1 MSTRKVIVLAGVLAL
16 LVIGTTGCEE
26 CCRDRYDLISADDC
40 PEQPPWQPPGPPI
53 VSRPEP
59 GTGGTI
65 VWTAGG
71 DPDDTLTSSGSI
83 FDDDCELRGDF
94 VGVGLIY
101 LRFYEHE
108 DDTTYSTPTR
118 VKLENDERT
127 IEIRRTAFNQI
138 RWEVRTKGT
147 DPQFCDVDPAS
158 SWDEDKIPS
167 EFLDFDLS
175 QPGTLVNL
183 DNNKEGEKLEIQV
196 KMPGT

>member
-16 LVIGTTGCEE
+16 LVVGTTGCEE

-53 VSRPEP
+53 VSKPDP
-59 GTGGTI
+59 DDGGTI
-65 VWTAGG
+65 VWTLGDG
-71 DPDDTLTSSGSI
+71 DPLTSSGSI
-83 FDDDCELRGDF
+83 FDNGCELRGDF
-94 VGVGLIY
+94 VGVGLVH

-108 DDTTYSTPTR
+108 NDTTYSTPSR
-118 VKLENDERT
+118 IKLENSERV

-138 RWEVRTKGT
+138 RWEIHTKGM

-158 SWDEDKIPS
+158 SWDETKIPS

-175 QPGTLVNL
+175 QPETLVNL
-183 DNNKEGEKLEIQV
+183 DNNKPGEKLEIQV